1 MDILTVSLFLLI
13 HYLVFSIMYT
23 GFTNSSSNTPPCC
36 NSSSGSSG
44 SSGDGGAFAKGFQ
57 LGTKDKNSSTSTST
71 THVIPDT
78 SSCHHLYQLPMGDA
92 GQTIVTVKPRNKKF
106 VPYSNILVQDQ
117 QSHDTNT
124 VPPS

>member
-23 GFTNSSSNTPPCC
+23 GFTNSSSNTPPRR

-44 SSGDGGAFAKGFQ
+44 SSGDGGGAFAKGFR

-71 THVIPDT
+71 THVSPDT
-78 SSCHHLYQLPMGDA
+78 SSCHHLYQLPMGDT
-92 GQTIVTVKPRNKKF
+92 GQTIVTGKPINKKF
-106 VPYSNILVQDQ
+106 VHYSNILVQDQ
-117 QSHDTNT
+117 
-124 VPPS
+124 